1 MERLLAVER
10 MNADGISIFGYR
22 NNDSD
27 FKKAINRRQTP
38 ERGNTDWPSF
48 DRTCGCCRKNQC
60 QGGIGFWGTEIAIFT
75 SRKPL
80 TVGRRN
86 SSFASHWYKDCFNA
100 REPLISPQTK
110 IRSSEILNIIS
121 PASHWDRHVYN
132 IPKSLTP
139 PRAKA

>member
-38 ERGNTDWPSF
+38 ERGNTDRPSF

-80 TVGRRN
+80 TNDTRN
-86 SSFASHWYKDCFNA
+86 PSTRNPSFGSLAQGSSQC
-100 REPLISPQTK
+100 TK
-110 IRSSEILNIIS
+110 AADITTDEDSIQ
-121 PASHWDRHVYN
+121 
-132 IPKSLTP
+132 
-139 PRAKA
+139 